1 MIGTNCICSCK
12 SNYNTITTALKNDRK
27 KRYYTSGWI
36 HSWNRLANIFIYEPN
51 RYYITACIVEITSRL
66 IYFSVSRLLTVNSF
80 LKSVLLK
87 PRASWHGITPPPP
100 FFLLCV
106 YIFIFNQILFISLLF
121 HLFFLILTCSRPYS
135 YNLMLTA
142 TYRCRP
148 YIYIMWIKQ
157 MICHWSTGKE
167 SKNKQKNNFKK
178 KRRK

>member
-100 FFLLCV
+100 FFFTLCLHIYFQSNFIYFV
-106 YIFIFNQILFISLLF
+106 IISFIFLYFDLFASIFI
-121 HLFFLILTCSRPYS
+121 
-135 YNLMLTA
+135 
-142 TYRCRP
+142 
-148 YIYIMWIKQ
+148 
-157 MICHWSTGKE
+157 
-167 SKNKQKNNFKK
+167 
-178 KRRK
+178 